1 MWFDI
6 LKVLGTK
13 SGYAQLDFDNIV
25 VEEETNCKKR
35 FQEICNAFRKFT
47 KQEFK
52 INNFGTEILDLV
64 NTESSEDS
72 AYFDEPK
79 GMGIR
84 KVDVIFSAFV
94 YDPKIP
100 EEVYC
105 KALEVFDEIWASKA
119 AYEVDTPPDIDIGDY
134 TIRPYKYQHMKGLRI
149 FKRRRTYRRAAAI
162 YFGASFGDNSK
173 IILNN
178 QEFTQDELFKKV
190 RGIL

>member
-1 MWFDI
+1 
-6 LKVLGTK
+6 
-13 SGYAQLDFDNIV
+13 LDFDNIV

-35 FQEICNAFRKFT
+35 YQEICNALRKFT

-52 INNFGTEILDLV
+52 INNFGEEILDL
-64 NTESSEDS
+64 EDTGHENS
-72 AYFDEPK
+72 AYLDEPK

-84 KVDVIFSAFV
+84 KVDVIFSVFEYV
-94 YDPKIP
+94 PEIP
-100 EEVYC
+100 EKVYC

-119 AYEVDTPPDIDIGDY
+119 AYEVDTPPDIDIDDY
-134 TIRPYKYQHMKGLRI
+134 TIRPYKYRHMKGLRI
-149 FKRRRTYRRAAAI
+149 FKSSSSNAAI